1 MSNSFRCSWWLGR
14 NMKIWTLSFV
24 SKSWVTETLENEKIP
39 EDLIMRVAQ
48 QGSSTASCM
57 TCGCLTTNSTAPSMQ
72 YNMFK
77 SSDIGSCMRRTG
89 LDLHFQTSHHRN
101 LFLDLSSGFKP
112 PRRDRWRHSP
122 ATSRSLGFWPPVRH
136 YSSRCRLQT
145 ATYRYLTS

>member
-1 MSNSFRCSWWLGR
+1 MSNSFRWSWWLGR

-24 SKSWVTETLENEKIP
+24 SKSWVTETLERRFLRIWSWGSHSKAVQ
-39 EDLIMRVAQ
+39 LRVV
-48 QGSSTASCM
+48 T

-136 YSSRCRLQT
+136 YGSRCRLQT